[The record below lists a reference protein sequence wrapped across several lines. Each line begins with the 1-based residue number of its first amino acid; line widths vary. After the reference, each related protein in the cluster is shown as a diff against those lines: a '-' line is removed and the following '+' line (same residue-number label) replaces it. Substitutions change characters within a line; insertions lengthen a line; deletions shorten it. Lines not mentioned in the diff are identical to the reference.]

1 MVLKPITVQCEFP
14 SGKTILGDAKEIAV
28 DNCATDFCFDYKF
41 ETVNMPQSQV
51 TALMEAS
58 LTCVQE
64 VTYSCLSAPW
74 KVPIHANKNIRLF

>member
-1 MVLKPITVQCEFP
+1 MVLKPITVQCDFP
-14 SGKTILGDAKEIAV
+14 SGKTILGGAKEIVV
-28 DNCATDFCFDYKF
+28 DNCDTDFCFYYTF
-41 ETVNMPQSQV
+41 EAVNMPQSQI

-74 KVPIHANKNIRLF
+74 KVPIYNRIDK